1 MFLFPNYFF
10 FFSGLGDLDDGKL
23 RTSTLMGQAQGYRI
37 EVRPFQFIFLCFVF
51 SNSFFYSFHGMG
63 TWMMASSG
71 LMGQAQGHRIE
82 VRPFQFIFLCFVFSN
97 SFFYS
102 FHGMGT
108 WKMASSGL
116 VL

>member
-51 SNSFFYSFHGMG
+51 SNSFFLFISWDGDLEDG
-63 TWMMASSG
+63 KLRTSS
-71 LMGQAQGHRIE
+71 LMGQAQGYRIE
-82 VRPFQFIFLCFVFSN
+82 VRLLQLFFVFCFFFLIIFF
-97 SFFYS
+97 SFQ
-102 FHGMGT
+102 GLGT
-108 WKMASSGL
+108 
-116 VL
+116 